1 MKEFALKRFV
11 VIKYNINDLN
21 VSTRYSSSISVVF
34 LIAYVYLLA
43 EDSLYL
49 TDTFG

>member
-21 VSTRYSSSISVVF
+21 ISTRCSSSISVVS
-34 LIAYVYLLA
+34 LIVYAHLLA
-43 EDSLYL
+43 GDSLYL